1 MGSRRLVG
9 VEGARDSGQTKDGSN
24 ETSEMEQALARGD
37 VGDFL
42 RTEDTENFVLLMDGF
57 AKISPFLLVP
67 PATIGVSVLTLHPGR
82 VLVVAILESQEH
94 RQSLIHL
101 HRRPIFFQGNTSYLK
116 RISEFGLCSQN
127 PGLRKRG
134 ARDGRAGCQL
144 RQTPGEKSLGQHL
157 AQVRIIGRLWNRQRH
172 SLFSRIKCSQQSLGL
187 GSKEGAVMFRQ

>member
-1 MGSRRLVG
+1 M
-9 VEGARDSGQTKDGSN
+9 
-24 ETSEMEQALARGD
+24 
-37 VGDFL
+37 FL

-82 VLVVAILESQEH
+82 VLIVAILESRKH

-101 HRRPIFFQGNTSYLK
+101 HPRLIFFQRNTSYLK
-116 RISEFGLCSQN
+116 RIVDFSLRSKN

-157 AQVRIIGRLWNRQRH
+157 VQVRIFGRLWNKQWH
-172 SLFSRIKCSQQSLGL
+172 SRFSGIKCLQQRMGL
-187 GSKEGAVMFRQ
+187 GSKKGTVMFRQ

>member
-1 MGSRRLVG
+1 
-9 VEGARDSGQTKDGSN
+9 
-24 ETSEMEQALARGD
+24 MEQALARGD

-57 AKISPFLLVP
+57 TKIPPFLLVP

-82 VLVVAILESQEH
+82 VLVVAILESRKH

-101 HRRPIFFQGNTSYLK
+101 HRRPKFFQRNTSYLK
-116 RISEFGLCSQN
+116 SIGDFSLRSKN

-144 RQTPGEKSLGQHL
+144 RQTPGKKSLGQHL
-157 AQVRIIGRLWNRQRH
+157 VRVRIIGRFWNRQWH
-172 SLFSRIKCSQQSLGL
+172 SRFSGIKCSQQRMRL
-187 GSKEGAVMFRQ
+187 GSEKGTVMFRQ